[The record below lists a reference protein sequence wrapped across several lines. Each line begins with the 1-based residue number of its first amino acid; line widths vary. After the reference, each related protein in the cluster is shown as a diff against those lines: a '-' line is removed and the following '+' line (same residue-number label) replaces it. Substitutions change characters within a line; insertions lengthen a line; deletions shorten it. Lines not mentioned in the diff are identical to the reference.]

1 MKKHVYE
8 RIGRLM
14 EQNKQLQEQ
23 FDQVTGGQ
31 VVQRLLGLEASE
43 KDLREKLLAEKKARR
58 DLLKDVEW
66 LEQENNRLQRK
77 SDRFNAV
84 HNELKVERY
93 SNWNLEN
100 QLEAA
105 RQEIKQLHKNQS
117 KDYLKV
123 I

>member
-31 VVQRLLGLEASE
+31 VYQRLLAVE
-43 KDLREKLLAEKKARR
+43 KSKKELFEKLQSEKKARQ
-58 DLLKDVEW
+58 DLLKEVER
-66 LEQENNRLQRK
+66 LEQENVRLQRK
-77 SDRFNAV
+77 SDRFNEV
-84 HNELKVERY
+84 KDELKLTQHSHKNVER
-93 SNWNLEN
+93 

-105 RQEIKQLHKNQS
+105 WKEIDRLKKNQANN
-117 KDYLKV
+117 YLKV

>member
-43 KDLREKLLAEKKARR
+43 KDLREKLLAEKKARQ

-66 LEQENNRLQRK
+66 LEQENSR
-77 SDRFNAV
+77 
-84 HNELKVERY
+84 H

-105 RQEIKQLHKNQS
+105 RQEIKQLQKNQS
-117 KDYLKV
+117 NDYLKV
-123 I
+123 V